1 MLPDS
6 FIFEGRVSVANN
18 MAYQQW
24 AGRACKLIYPSAV
37 QDCFIF
43 RVEGTGA
50 LQTHEV
56 VSMALDWLQSK
67 MKNLREALASSLE
80 EEIPMEM

>member
-1 MLPDS
+1 MITRCEMNQGPTA
-6 FIFEGRVSVANN
+6 RCA
-18 MAYQQW
+18 
-24 AGRACKLIYPSAV
+24 SAA
-37 QDCFIF
+37 QDCFVF

-56 VSMALDWLQSK
+56 VSMALEWLQSK

-80 EEIPMEM
+80 EDVPMEM